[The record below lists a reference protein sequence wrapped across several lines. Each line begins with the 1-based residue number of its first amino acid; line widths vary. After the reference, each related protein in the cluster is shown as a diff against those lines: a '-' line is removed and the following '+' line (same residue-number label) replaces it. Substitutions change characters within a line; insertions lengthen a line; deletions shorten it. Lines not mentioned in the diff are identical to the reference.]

1 MTRLFAMTAE
11 LRAANVEAHVVE
23 LSSADEER
31 LFESVE
37 PTFGA
42 AGVEAAQR
50 GRDAWRE
57 FLVRWFAHTV
67 KLAITFDA
75 EDTLVR

>member
-1 MTRLFAMTAE
+1 MTRLFAMAAE
-11 LRAANVEAHVVE
+11 LRASGVEPHVVE
-23 LSSADEER
+23 LSEADEER

-57 FLVRWFAHTV
+57 FLVHWFEHTV
-67 KLAITFDA
+67 KLALTFDTA
-75 EDTLVR
+75 DTLVR